1 MRRSVLAVLP
11 QLLRGSAAT
20 SAPASY
26 QVAGRLQSLRSYADD
41 ANLKVWGGRFG
52 AINRQYSRR
61 CGAHPCFLCA
71 AQKTALYDFHVAHG
85 GKHKQLQRS
94 LGN

>member
-26 QVAGRLQSLRSYADD
+26 QLSGRLQSLRSYADD
-41 ANLKVWGGRFG
+41 ANLKVWGGSF
-52 AINRQYSRR
+52 AS
-61 CGAHPCFLCA
+61 CSPTDS
-71 AQKTALYDFHVAHG
+71 TAVGEVLIDPFPLLLHVRPAEDG
-85 GKHKQLQRS
+85 S
-94 LGN
+94 V

>member
-26 QVAGRLQSLRSYADD
+26 QLSGRLQSLRSYADD
-41 ANLKVWGGRFG
+41 ANLKVWGGSF
-52 AINRQYSRR
+52 ASFAS
-61 CGAHPCFLCA
+61 CSPTDS
-71 AQKTALYDFHVAHG
+71 TAVGEVLIDPFPLLLHVRPAEDG
-85 GKHKQLQRS
+85 S
-94 LGN
+94 V